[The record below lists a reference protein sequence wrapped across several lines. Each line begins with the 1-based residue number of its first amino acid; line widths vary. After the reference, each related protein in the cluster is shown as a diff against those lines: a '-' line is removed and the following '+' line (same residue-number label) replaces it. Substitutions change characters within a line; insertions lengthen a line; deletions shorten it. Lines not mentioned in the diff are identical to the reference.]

1 MRILFVEDNLRL
13 ATLVRKGMEKEGFT
27 VDAFGTIAEAE
38 EAIDMTS
45 YDAVILD
52 LGLPDGDGIDLL
64 KFMREK
70 KKAYPV
76 LILTA
81 RDGIDDRVKGLN
93 TGADDYL
100 LKPFAME
107 ELTARVRALL
117 RRPDGGIT
125 VNLVAGNIIFDTSSR
140 EVSIEGAVIKISP
153 REMSVLEQLMR
164 RAGRVVAKDTL
175 ESKLYGFGDEVSANS
190 VEANI
195 SRLRKRLAQTKASVS
210 IHTLRGVGYLLSK
223 QAEEQ

>member
-38 EAIDMTS
+38 EAIELTS
-45 YDAVILD
+45 YDAAILD
-52 LGLPDGDGIDLL
+52 LGLPDGDGLELL
-64 KFMREK
+64 KFMREQ

-81 RDGIDDRVKGLN
+81 RDGIGDRVKGLN
-93 TGADDYL
+93 AGADDYL

-125 VNLVAGNIIFDTSSR
+125 VNLVAGNIIFDTASR
-140 EVSIEGAVIKISP
+140 EVSVDSVVIKISP

-164 RAGRVVAKDTL
+164 RAGRVVAKDAL

-195 SRLRKRLAQTKASVS
+195 SRLRKRLVQAKASVS
-210 IHTLRGVGYLLSK
+210 IHTLRGVGYLLSE
-223 QAEEQ
+223 QAED

>member
-93 TGADDYL
+93 AGADDYL

-210 IHTLRGVGYLLSK
+210 IHTLRGVG
-223 QAEEQ
+223 

>member
-13 ATLVRKGMEKEGFT
+13 ATLVRKGLEKESFT

-38 EAIDMTS
+38 AAIDITV

-64 KFMREK
+64 KYIREQK
-70 KKAYPV
+70 KSYPV

-81 RDGIDDRVKGLN
+81 RDGINDRVRGLN
-93 TGADDYL
+93 AGADDYL

-125 VNLVAGNIIFDTSSR
+125 VNLVSGNVSFDTTSR
-140 EVSIEGAVIKISP
+140 EVSVDGSVIKISP

-164 RAGRVVAKDTL
+164 RTGRVVAKDAI
-175 ESKLYGFGDEVSANS
+175 ESKLYGFGDEVTANS

-195 SRLRKRLAQTKASVS
+195 SRLRKRLSNADASIS
-210 IHTLRGVGYLLSK
+210 IHTLRGVGYLLSE
-223 QAEEQ
+223 QAED

>member
-1 MRILFVEDNLRL
+1 MRILFIEDNLRL
-13 ATLVRKGMEKEGFT
+13 ATLVRKGMETEGFT
-27 VDAFGTIAEAE
+27 VDAFGTMADAEV
-38 EAIDMTS
+38 AIDTTN

-52 LGLPDGDGIDLL
+52 LGLPDGDGLDFI
-64 KFMREK
+64 KYMRDNK
-70 KKAYPV
+70 KTSPV

-81 RDGIDDRVKGLN
+81 RDGIEDRVKGLN
-93 TGADDYL
+93 SGADDYL

-125 VNLVAGNIIFDTSSR
+125 VKLTSGNISFDTTSR
-140 EVSIEGAVIKISP
+140 EVMIDGEVIKISP

-164 RAGRVVAKDTL
+164 RAGRVVAKDTI
-175 ESKLYGFGDEVSANS
+175 ESKLYGFGDEVSINS

-195 SRLRKRLAQTKASVS
+195 SRLRKRLVQSNASVS
-210 IHTLRGVGYLLSK
+210 IHTLRGIGYLLS
-223 QAEEQ
+223 EQE

>member
-13 ATLVRKGMEKEGFT
+13 ATLVRKGLEKESFT

-38 EAIDMTS
+38 AAIDMTT
-45 YDAVILD
+45 YDAIILD

-64 KFMREK
+64 KYMREQK
-70 KKAYPV
+70 KTYPV

-93 TGADDYL
+93 AGADDYL

-117 RRPDGGIT
+117 RRPDGGIA
-125 VNLVAGNIIFDTSSR
+125 VDLVSGNVSFDTTSR
-140 EVSIEGAVIKISP
+140 EVSVDGSVIKISP

-164 RAGRVVAKDTL
+164 RAGRVVAKDAI

-195 SRLRKRLAQTKASVS
+195 SRLRKRLTKADASVS
-210 IHTLRGVGYLLSK
+210 IHTLRGVGYLLSE
-223 QAEEQ
+223 QVEE

>member
-13 ATLVRKGMEKEGFT
+13 ATLVRKGLEKESFT

-38 EAIDMTS
+38 AAIDITV

-64 KFMREK
+64 KYIREQK
-70 KKAYPV
+70 KTYPV

-81 RDGIDDRVKGLN
+81 RDGINDRVRGLN
-93 TGADDYL
+93 AGADDYL

-125 VNLVAGNIIFDTSSR
+125 VNLVSGNVSFDTTSR
-140 EVSIEGAVIKISP
+140 EVSVDGSVIKISP

-164 RAGRVVAKDTL
+164 RTGRVVAKDTI
-175 ESKLYGFGDEVSANS
+175 EGKLYGFGDEVTANS

-195 SRLRKRLAQTKASVS
+195 SRLRKRLSNADASIS
-210 IHTLRGVGYLLSK
+210 IHTLRGVGYLLSE
-223 QAEEQ
+223 QAED

>member
-38 EAIDMTS
+38 EAMELTP
-45 YDAVILD
+45 YDAAILD

-64 KFMREK
+64 KFMQEK

-81 RDGIDDRVKGLN
+81 RDGIGDRVKGLN
-93 TGADDYL
+93 AGADDYL

-125 VNLVAGNIIFDTSSR
+125 VNLVAGNIIFDTASR
-140 EVSIEGAVIKISP
+140 EVSIDGIVIKISP

-164 RAGRVVAKDTL
+164 RAGRVVAKDAL
-175 ESKLYGFGDEVSANS
+175 ESKLYGFGDEVSSNS

-195 SRLRKRLAQTKASVS
+195 SRLRKRLFQARSSVS
-210 IHTLRGVGYLLSK
+210 VHTLRGVGYLLSEK
-223 QAEEQ
+223 AEV

>member
-13 ATLVRKGMEKEGFT
+13 ATLVRKGLEKESFT

-38 EAIDMTS
+38 AAIDITV

-64 KFMREK
+64 KYIREQK
-70 KKAYPV
+70 KTYPV

-81 RDGIDDRVKGLN
+81 RDGINDRVRGLN
-93 TGADDYL
+93 AGADDYL

-125 VNLVAGNIIFDTSSR
+125 VNLVSGNVSFDTTSR
-140 EVSIEGAVIKISP
+140 EVSVDGSVIKISP

-164 RAGRVVAKDTL
+164 RTGRVVAKDAI
-175 ESKLYGFGDEVSANS
+175 ESKLYGFGDEVTANS

-195 SRLRKRLAQTKASVS
+195 SRLRKRLSNTDASIS
-210 IHTLRGVGYLLSK
+210 IHTLRGVGYLLSE
-223 QAEEQ
+223 QAED

>member
-27 VDAFGTIAEAE
+27 VDAFGTITEAE
-38 EAIDMTS
+38 EAIELTP
-45 YDAVILD
+45 YDAAILD

-64 KFMREK
+64 KFMQEK

-81 RDGIDDRVKGLN
+81 RDGIGDRVKGLN
-93 TGADDYL
+93 AGADDYL

-117 RRPDGGIT
+117 RRPDGGTT
-125 VNLVAGNIIFDTSSR
+125 VNLVAGNIIFDTASR
-140 EVSIEGAVIKISP
+140 EVSIDGAVIKISP

-164 RAGRVVAKDTL
+164 RAGRVVAKDAL

-195 SRLRKRLAQTKASVS
+195 SRLRKRLVQAKSSVS
-210 IHTLRGVGYLLSK
+210 VHTLRGVGYLLSEK
-223 QAEEQ
+223 AEV